1 LNGPHAVSSRPRLTV
16 VDALLVLMA
25 GIWGVNYSV
34 MKRAFVDV
42 PPLAFNGV
50 RFVLASVLFLV
61 AIAVVRRRWIAREPT
76 SLSRIIYTPTAL
88 SSRDA
93 WDVVWLGLVGCF
105 LYQTC
110 WALGLARTTASNG
123 ALILG
128 ATPVVVAMGSAALGH
143 ERLGRMHWIGAAL
156 SALGLYLV
164 IGRHASFGGRTWR
177 GDALMLAGL
186 ACWSVYTIGARRLMS
201 RHSPLFVTAMTTTA
215 GTIPYALLALPEI
228 VRVRWTSLP
237 MIDWALLAYAA
248 ILAAGAAYIL
258 WYTGVQRLGPARTSI
273 YSNVIPIA
281 AMAAAAIWLHEPM
294 TPVKIAGAACV
305 ICGVLVT
312 RVQG

>member
-1 LNGPHAVSSRPRLTV
+1 MSSRPRLTV

-88 SSRDA
+88 SARDG

-281 AMAAAAIWLHEPM
+281 AMAAAAVWLHEPM

>member
-1 LNGPHAVSSRPRLTV
+1 MSSRPRLTV

-281 AMAAAAIWLHEPM
+281 AMAAAAVWLHEPM